1 MATAVKTYQQ
11 FIGGEWVDSSTGET
25 EPDINPATEETI
37 AVVQVS
43 SREDA
48 DRAVAAAQKAYDEVW
63 FDTPPKERSAMLLK
77 LADAMDADAAELARL
92 ESIDVGK
99 PISVS
104 SADIPFITD
113 NLRFFA
119 GAARLQEGKSAGE
132 YERGFTS
139 MIRREPLGVTAG
151 ICPWN
156 YPLMMTAWK
165 IGPALAAGNTSIIKP
180 AEITPLTALRLAE
193 LAADIFPPGVINV
206 ITGRGSVVGDQ
217 LTKHPLVRL
226 VSVTGDTSTG
236 KKIAAAA
243 SETVKRVHLE
253 LGGKAPVVVFD
264 DADVKKVVETLR
276 FAGYTNTGQDC
287 TASCRVVAGSGIYEE
302 LLSELVPAVESIK
315 VGPLEDE
322 SVEMGPLVSAKQ
334 RDSVEGVRRPGP
346 GVRQGPHRRR
356 ADRRGR
362 QGLLLQADR
371 RRGRRPEVRDRPAG
385 GLRAGRQR
393 AAVHRRGPGRHLG
406 ERHRLRPRFFG
417 VDPRRGPCGSRRP
430 AAAVRRRVG
439 EHALHDQPRDASRR
453 LQGERVWQGH
463 VHVLAGGLH
472 ADQARDVVARLARA
486 SEHRAREGRK

>member
-37 AVVQVS
+37 AVVPVS

-119 GAARLQEGKSAGE
+119 GAARLQEGKSTGE

-156 YPLMMTAWK
+156 YPLMMAAWK

-193 LAADIFPPGVINV
+193 LAADIFPPGVLNV
-206 ITGRGSVVGDQ
+206 ITGRGSVIGDQ

-334 RDSVEGVRRPGP
+334 RDSVKGFVDRAQEYGKVLTGGEQIDVAGKGYYYKPTVVADVDQKSEIVQQEVFGP
-346 GVRQGPHRRR
+346 VVSVQRFTDEEQ
-356 ADRRGR
+356 AVTWANDIVY
-362 QGLLLQADR
+362 GLASS
-371 RRGRRPEVRDRPAG
+371 VWTRDA
-385 GLRAGRQR
+385 AR
-393 AAVHRRGPGRHLG
+393 AA
-406 ERHRLRPRFFG
+406 
-417 VDPRRGPCGSRRP
+417 
-430 AAAVRRRVG
+430 RV
-439 EHALHDQPRDASRR
+439 ARR
-453 LQGERVWQGH
+453 LQFGAVWVNTHFMISPEMPHGGYKESGYGKDMSMYSLEDYTQIKH
-463 VHVLAGGLH
+463 VMWSL
-472 ADQARDVVARLARA
+472 D
-486 SEHRAREGRK
+486 